1 MDPCDIPIPAIQAGC
16 VAVGTTDS
24 IVTSAASSALDSI
37 GEAFARGAETV
48 LSATFEAIA
57 ATSTVDLGAAFV
69 SRNAS
74 ALASVALVLIVGLF
88 IVQAATAAI
97 RQEPGGLVR
106 ALTGAGFAVL
116 GTAVAATVVQAL
128 LVVVDQI
135 SAGIASLAG
144 TSIEEAARQLL
155 DVALLLQL
163 AGTPA
168 GSALM
173 VLFGLFYIVGA
184 VLTLGT
190 LLVRNALLIVAVVVA
205 PLAFAGGAA
214 RITSTWVRRWI
225 QVTLA
230 LILSKLAIVLV
241 FVIAVGLVGDA
252 TGIGAVLSGLILL
265 LLACLAPWAC
275 FKILDFAGTNVASEW
290 HRGTNGATVAAVNQ
304 GRVTATSILRTAAP
318 VLGGGA
324 GAAAA
329 AGATASSGQAT
340 PPPPAPPLN
349 PPMLTPPAPV
359 SGPAR
364 QDASSGGAT

>member
-16 VAVGTTDS
+16 VAAGTTDS
-24 IVTSAASSALDSI
+24 FVTSAASSALDAI
-37 GEAFARGAETV
+37 GEGVARGAETV

-57 ATSTVDLGAAFV
+57 ATTTVDLGAAFI

-97 RQEPGGLVR
+97 RLEPGGLLR

-116 GTAVAATVVQAL
+116 GTAVAASVVQLL

-135 SAGIASLAG
+135 SAGIAAMAG
-144 TSIEEAARQLL
+144 TTIEEAARQLL

-168 GSALM
+168 GSTLM
-173 VLFGLFYIVGA
+173 VLFGVLYIVGA
-184 VLTLGT
+184 VLKLGT

-214 RITSTWVRRWI
+214 RVTSSWVRRWI

-230 LILSKLAIVLV
+230 LILAKLAIVLV
-241 FVIAVGLVGDA
+241 FVIAVGMVGNA
-252 TGIGAVLSGLILL
+252 RGIGAVLSGLILL
-265 LLACLAPWAC
+265 MLACLAPWAC
-275 FKILDFAGTNVASEW
+275 FKVLDFAGTGVATEW
-290 HRGTNGATVAAVNQ
+290 HRATNGSTVAAINQ
-304 GRVTATSILRTAAP
+304 GRLSATSILRTAAP
-318 VLGGGA
+318 VLGGAGA
-324 GAAAA
+324 GAAAVT
-329 AGATASSGQAT
+329 ATSGGRTSAPV
-340 PPPPAPPLN
+340 PPPLR
-349 PPMLTPPAPV
+349 PPMLTPPEP
-359 SGPAR
+359 
-364 QDASSGGAT
+364 ASSPSRHESPSGSAA

>member
-24 IVTSAASSALDSI
+24 LVTSAASSALDSI

-88 IVQAATAAI
+88 IIQAATAAI
-97 RQEPGGLVR
+97 RQEPGGLLR

-135 SAGIASLAG
+135 SAGIASMAG
-144 TSIEEAARQLL
+144 TSIEDAARQLL

-173 VLFGLFYIVGA
+173 VLFGLLYIIGA

-275 FKILDFAGTNVASEW
+275 FKILDFAGTSVASEW
-290 HRGTNGATVAAVNQ
+290 HRATNGSTVAAVNQ

-318 VLGGGA
+318 VLGG
-324 GAAAA
+324 
-329 AGATASSGQAT
+329 AGATAAVASTSSNGQTASPAS
-340 PPPPAPPLN
+340 PPMLR
-349 PPMLTPPAPV
+349 PPMLTPSESAGTP
-359 SGPAR
+359 SR
-364 QDASSGGAT
+364 QDTHSGGAV

>member
-1 MDPCDIPIPAIQAGC
+1 
-16 VAVGTTDS
+16 
-24 IVTSAASSALDSI
+24 
-37 GEAFARGAETV
+37 
-48 LSATFEAIA
+48 
-57 ATSTVDLGAAFV
+57 
-69 SRNAS
+69 
-74 ALASVALVLIVGLF
+74 
-88 IVQAATAAI
+88 
-97 RQEPGGLVR
+97 
-106 ALTGAGFAVL
+106 
-116 GTAVAATVVQAL
+116 VAATVVQAL

-135 SAGIASLAG
+135 SAGIASMAG

-173 VLFGLFYIVGA
+173 VLFGLLYIIGA

-241 FVIAVGLVGDA
+241 FVIAVGLIGDA

-275 FKILDFAGTNVASEW
+275 FKILDFAGTSVASEW
-290 HRGTNGATVAAVNQ
+290 HRATNGSTVAAVNQ

-318 VLGGGA
+318 VLGG
-324 GAAAA
+324 
-329 AGATASSGQAT
+329 AGATAAVASTSSNGQTAS
-340 PPPPAPPLN
+340 PAS
-349 PPMLTPPAPV
+349 PPMLRPPRLTPSESAGTP
-359 SGPAR
+359 SR
-364 QDASSGGAT
+364 QDTHSGGAV

>member
-16 VAVGTTDS
+16 VVAGTTDS
-24 IVTSAASSALDSI
+24 VITSAAAGAMDSM

-57 ATSTVDLGAAFV
+57 ATSTVDLSAAFV
-69 SRNAS
+69 GRNAS

-88 IVQAATAAI
+88 VVQAVTAAI
-97 RQEPGGLVR
+97 RQEPGGLLR
-106 ALTGAGFAVL
+106 ALTGTGFAVL

-128 LVVVDQI
+128 LAVVDQI

-144 TSIEEAARQLL
+144 TSIEEAARELL
-155 DVALLLQL
+155 DVAFLLQL
-163 AGTPA
+163 AGTAA

-173 VLFGLFYIVGA
+173 VLFGILYIVGA
-184 VLTLGT
+184 ALTLGT
-190 LLVRNALLIVAVVVA
+190 LLVRSALIIVAVVVA

-230 LILSKLAIVLV
+230 LILSKLAIVIV
-241 FVIAVGLVGDA
+241 FVIALGLVGDA

-275 FKILDFAGTNVASEW
+275 FKVLDFAGTSVASDW
-290 HRGTNGATVAAVNQ
+290 HRATNGSTVAAVNQ
-304 GRVTATSILRTAAP
+304 GRVTASSMLRHASP
-318 VLGGGA
+318 MLGGA
-324 GAAAA
+324 GAAASVGSGPSPGQTGTPA
-329 AGATASSGQAT
+329 A
-340 PPPPAPPLN
+340 PPPLP
-349 PPMLTPPAPV
+349 PPMLTPPEP
-359 SGPAR
+359 STPSSR
-364 QDASSGGAT
+364 QDAHSGGAT